1 MEDQDNQDVVQRF
14 KAKKFNR
21 TFTVTKPECN
31 RAAET
36 QHNNGAIII
45 PDTPSP
51 VFSRF
56 SGKRDRLFEHGKSQ
70 PECVRKK
77 ARKSLEP
84 TENIGPYF
92 QSDRTN
98 ETKHAGSAI
107 AASRKKMDSCFLSQC
122 ENEGRKKKHTMET
135 DKYFQDLWTDYIE
148 SNNPTGS
155 VTNMS
160 PTQMRKKQKDI
171 DADFEVLVKESEDHL
186 SALLKERNETVI
198 QKRNKSF
205 CEPRKKRLALDADS
219 AAHSHKYQNNS
230 LELTP
235 DRQKN
240 GPMCKR
246 QGEDSDC
253 IHNKFSRLKM
263 DRQEKERIDR
273 LLDSSDSWSPELP
286 SSYNKQRIP
295 QGKFQ
300 LSPCGWPSDSDSDTN
315 LDNSDTVPLRE
326 LIGRDLSDKKKSC
339 KDTVMTNKE
348 IVNKNGRD
356 RILMYEKK
364 KLDSKGLKHFVPKRE
379 LKEKYFCSPR
389 LESKNGVKRSTQT
402 FDSQNS
408 KVSGTGNDKI
418 PSQTSRI
425 GQIVQTSTSNMPN
438 EQNMSA
444 ISISSADSQETP
456 PRDIDN
462 VIFHTE
468 DNFSPLAQSNFT
480 NGFHPTF
487 SSPRLP
493 VPISIRRGRHA
504 DRRSRP
510 ERIMDDFD
518 PSPAELMSDQV
529 RPSASNSPP
538 SRDHRLLS
546 PMNRSRWARSHK
558 GRLSRTRNLSRDS
571 VSSHGSD
578 FMLASRLL
586 TPRTNDAVQRVQ
598 QHQNDEDFAR
608 RLQEE
613 MDMEFAMSL
622 QNLET
627 GPQAEPTTT
636 STSSGTGP
644 QAEPTTN
651 STSSGTTDDDSDNR
665 THQNRTRLYGLEDIE
680 TFINLPDEV
689 SPNIEQM
696 IRATRST
703 TPPRTRTRQR
713 GSRRQRNS
721 NSLEALSRMEAHLM
735 SILDDYGT
743 SPVRGQNRRGRRFF
757 PAFNVSA
764 SEGQDYEELLNL
776 AEMLGDVKPRG
787 LTKHQVTKLPERKY
801 QVCPGEEVK
810 ECLVCMCEFE
820 DKDQLRILPCFHEF
834 HTPCIDKWIGVN
846 ATCPVCR
853 VVVNV

>member
-1 MEDQDNQDVVQRF
+1 MEDQDDQAVVKRF
-14 KAKKFNR
+14 KAKNFNR

-31 RAAET
+31 RTVTT
-36 QHNNGAIII
+36 QQNNGPIII

-56 SGKRDRLFEHGKSQ
+56 SGKRDRLIEHGKSQ

-84 TENIGPYF
+84 TESIGQVF
-92 QSDRTN
+92 QSDHTN
-98 ETKHAGSAI
+98 EIRHAGSAYS
-107 AASRKKMDSCFLSQC
+107 ASRKKMDSCISNQY
-122 ENEGRKKKHTMET
+122 ENEGTKKKHTMET

-148 SNNPTGS
+148 SKIDNPTSS
-155 VTNMS
+155 VTNLS
-160 PTQMRKKQKDI
+160 PTQKMKKNKDI
-171 DADFEVLVKESEDHL
+171 NSDFENLVKESEDHL
-186 SALLKERNETVI
+186 CLLWKKRNETVT
-198 QKRNKSF
+198 QKRNESF

-219 AAHSHKYQNNS
+219 AINLHKDQTNC

-235 DRQKN
+235 DRN
-240 GPMCKR
+240 EPWCKR
-246 QGEDSDC
+246 HGEESDH
-253 IHNKFSRLKM
+253 INDKFSRLKM
-263 DRQEKERIDR
+263 ERQEKERIDR
-273 LLDSSDSWSPELP
+273 LLDSSERLSPDEFLDLP
-286 SSYNKQRIP
+286 SSYNKQKTP
-295 QGKFQ
+295 QRKFQ
-300 LSPCGWPSDSDSDTN
+300 LSHCGWPSDSDSDTN
-315 LDNSDTVPLRE
+315 SDHSDTVPLRE
-326 LIGRDLSDKKKSC
+326 LIGRNLSDKKKNC
-339 KDTVMTNKE
+339 KDTVEKTDIKYCRE
-348 IVNKNGRD
+348 
-356 RILMYEKK
+356 RILMHGKK
-364 KLDSKGLKHFVPKRE
+364 KLDSKGLKHFVPKRD
-379 LKEKYFCSPR
+379 LKEKYFCSPQ
-389 LESKNGVKRSTQT
+389 LESKNATIVKKSTQT
-402 FDSQNS
+402 SDSQNT
-408 KVSGTGNDKI
+408 KVSGTGNDKMH
-418 PSQTSRI
+418 SQTSRKDHI
-425 GQIVQTSTSNMPN
+425 RQTSTSN

-456 PRDIDN
+456 PRYIDN
-462 VIFHTE
+462 AIFHT
-468 DNFSPLAQSNFT
+468 PLAQSNFT

-487 SSPRLP
+487 ASPRLP
-493 VPISIRRGRHA
+493 MPISIRRGRHA

-529 RPSASNSPP
+529 QPSGSNSPP
-538 SRDHRLLS
+538 ARDHRLLS
-546 PMNRSRWARSHK
+546 PLNRSRWARSHK
-558 GRLSRTRNLSRDS
+558 GRFSRTRNLSRES
-571 VSSHGSD
+571 VPTHGSD
-578 FMLASRLL
+578 FMLASSLL

-622 QNLET
+622 QNMEN
-627 GPQAEPTTT
+627 GPPAEPA
-636 STSSGTGP
+636 TG
-644 QAEPTTN
+644 AN
-651 STSSGTTDDDSDNR
+651 TSSGTTPTTDEDSDNR
-665 THQNRTRLYGLEDIE
+665 TRHNRMRLYGLEDIE
-680 TFINLPDEV
+680 TYLNLPDEI
-689 SPNIEQM
+689 SPNLEQM
-696 IRATRST
+696 IQATRST

-787 LTKHQVTKLPERKY
+787 LTKNQVTKLPERKY

>member
-1 MEDQDNQDVVQRF
+1 MEDQEKQDVVQRF
-14 KAKKFNR
+14 QAKKFNR

-70 PECVRKK
+70 PECVTKK

-84 TENIGPYF
+84 TENIGRYF

-98 ETKHAGSAI
+98 ETKHEGSAI
-107 AASRKKMDSCFLSQC
+107 AASRKKMDSCILSQYK
-122 ENEGRKKKHTMET
+122 NEGTKKKHTMET

-148 SNNPTGS
+148 SNIDNPTGS

-160 PTQMRKKQKDI
+160 PTQKRKKQKDI
-171 DADFEVLVKESEDHL
+171 NFDFEVLVKESEDHL
-186 SALLKERNETVI
+186 SALLKKRNETVI
-198 QKRNKSF
+198 QKRNESL

-219 AAHSHKYQNNS
+219 AAHLHKDQNNS
-230 LELTP
+230 LEFTP

-240 GPMCKR
+240 GSLFTKN
-246 QGEDSDC
+246 GENSDR
-253 IHNKFSRLKM
+253 INHKFSRLKM

-273 LLDSSDSWSPELP
+273 LLDSSDSLSPELP
-286 SSYNKQRIP
+286 SSYNKQKIP
-295 QGKFQ
+295 QRKFQ
-300 LSPCGWPSDSDSDTN
+300 LSHCGWPSDSDSDTN

-326 LIGRDLSDKKKSC
+326 LIGRNLSDKKKNC
-339 KDTVMTNKE
+339 KDTVMTVEK
-348 IVNKNGRD
+348 IDKKNCRE
-356 RILMYEKK
+356 RILMYGKK
-364 KLDSKGLKHFVPKRE
+364 ELDSKGLKHFVPKRDI
-379 LKEKYFCSPR
+379 KEKYFCSPR

-402 FDSQNS
+402 SDSQNS
-408 KVSGTGNDKI
+408 KVSGTGNDKMH
-418 PSQTSRI
+418 PQTSRI
-425 GQIVQTSTSNMPN
+425 GQIVQTSTSN

-444 ISISSADSQETP
+444 ISISSAESHETP

-504 DRRSRP
+504 DRRFRP

-529 RPSASNSPP
+529 QPSASNSPP

-578 FMLASRLL
+578 FMLTSHLL

-622 QNLET
+622 QNLES
-627 GPQAEPTTT
+627 GPQAVPTVT
-636 STSSGTGP
+636 STSSGTTP
-644 QAEPTTN
+644 
-651 STSSGTTDDDSDNR
+651 TTDDESDNR

-776 AEMLGDVKPRG
+776 AEMLGDVKQRG
-787 LTKHQVTKLPERKY
+787 LTKQQVTKLPERKY

>member
-1 MEDQDNQDVVQRF
+1 MEDQEKQDVVQRF
-14 KAKKFNR
+14 QAKKFNR

-51 VFSRF
+51 
-56 SGKRDRLFEHGKSQ
+56 
-70 PECVRKK
+70 
-77 ARKSLEP
+77 
-84 TENIGPYF
+84 
-92 QSDRTN
+92 
-98 ETKHAGSAI
+98 
-107 AASRKKMDSCFLSQC
+107 
-122 ENEGRKKKHTMET
+122 
-135 DKYFQDLWTDYIE
+135 
-148 SNNPTGS
+148 
-155 VTNMS
+155 
-160 PTQMRKKQKDI
+160 
-171 DADFEVLVKESEDHL
+171 
-186 SALLKERNETVI
+186 
-198 QKRNKSF
+198 
-205 CEPRKKRLALDADS
+205 
-219 AAHSHKYQNNS
+219 
-230 LELTP
+230 
-235 DRQKN
+235 
-240 GPMCKR
+240 
-246 QGEDSDC
+246 
-253 IHNKFSRLKM
+253 
-263 DRQEKERIDR
+263 
-273 LLDSSDSWSPELP
+273 
-286 SSYNKQRIP
+286 
-295 QGKFQ
+295 
-300 LSPCGWPSDSDSDTN
+300 
-315 LDNSDTVPLRE
+315 
-326 LIGRDLSDKKKSC
+326 
-339 KDTVMTNKE
+339 
-348 IVNKNGRD
+348 
-356 RILMYEKK
+356 
-364 KLDSKGLKHFVPKRE
+364 
-379 LKEKYFCSPR
+379 
-389 LESKNGVKRSTQT
+389 
-402 FDSQNS
+402 
-408 KVSGTGNDKI
+408 
-418 PSQTSRI
+418 
-425 GQIVQTSTSNMPN
+425 
-438 EQNMSA
+438 
-444 ISISSADSQETP
+444 
-456 PRDIDN
+456 
-462 VIFHTE
+462 
-468 DNFSPLAQSNFT
+468 
-480 NGFHPTF
+480 
-487 SSPRLP
+487 RLP

-504 DRRSRP
+504 DRRFRP

-529 RPSASNSPP
+529 QPSASNSPP

-622 QNLET
+622 QNLES
-627 GPQAEPTTT
+627 GPQAVPTIT
-636 STSSGTGP
+636 STSSGTTP
-644 QAEPTTN
+644 
-651 STSSGTTDDDSDNR
+651 TTDDESDNR

-776 AEMLGDVKPRG
+776 AEMLGDVKQRG
-787 LTKHQVTKLPERKY
+787 LTKQQVTKLPERKY